1 MRFDDKHLM
10 APGGWVGRG
19 SFLEKGQSLG
29 TTVDCNF
36 AVASEQLGT
45 HIKGELIVKDRSAK
59 HEFTVWITPNDT
71 GTYDVAAQFAGI
83 NLEGTAK
90 MESYPNLGMLW
101 GTGGD
106 VQVSCTMFDLR
117 GGRGFRGFSRSGKSQ
132 LTWEM
137 VLREDRIATTATNVV
152 TLGVGKKRK

>member
-1 MRFDDKHLM
+1 MRHDARHLFT
-10 APGGWVGRG
+10 PGGWVGRG

-36 AVASEQLGT
+36 DVTSEQVGT
-45 HIKGELIVKDRSAK
+45 HIKGELTIKEISAK
-59 HEFTVWITPNDT
+59 HSFAVWITPNDT
-71 GTYDVAAQFAGI
+71 GTYDVAAQFGSA

-90 MESYPNLGMLW
+90 MESYPNLAMLW
-101 GTGGD
+101 GTSGD
-106 VQVSCTMFDLR
+106 LQVSCTMFDLR

-137 VLREDRIATTATNVV
+137 VLREDRVATTATNVV
-152 TLGVGKKRK
+152 TLGTGRKRK